1 MPVSNWLSGILKESF
16 LNGFPIKLIH
26 NGINTDVFMP
36 STSRAFRSKHDLEN
50 KFILLGV
57 ASVWSPRKGLKDFF
71 ELSKHLNSDYQ
82 IVLVGLSRKQI
93 EQLPNNIL
101 GIERTESVEELAD
114 LYASCDVYVNP
125 TYEDN
130 FPTTNLESL
139 ACGTPV
145 ITYKTGGS
153 PEAIDE
159 LTGIVVEQGDIGK
172 LIDAIKK
179 VKDKGKQSYSE
190 TCVNRAH
197 RLYKKEDRYQEY
209 IELYEQLLG
218 NFPI

>member
-1 MPVSNWLSGILKESF
+1 
-16 LNGFPIKLIH
+16 
-26 NGINTDVFMP
+26 
-36 STSRAFRSKHDLEN
+36 
-50 KFILLGV
+50 
-57 ASVWSPRKGLKDFF
+57 
-71 ELSKHLNSDYQ
+71 
-82 IVLVGLSRKQI
+82 
-93 EQLPNNIL
+93 
-101 GIERTESVEELAD
+101 
-114 LYASCDVYVNP
+114 
-125 TYEDN
+125 
-130 FPTTNLESL
+130 
-139 ACGTPV
+139 V

-209 IELYEQLLG
+209 IELYERLLVK
-218 NFPI
+218 